1 MGYTLNYPGNGP
13 ILKKRAIQRRHTGP
27 ERYPAGASGSPTRS
41 MKQSLDLRLGQHLTI
56 TPQLQQAI
64 RLLQL
69 SSIELQQEIQEA
81 LENNPLLEEAE
92 DENSAREERETAP
105 TGESVETSDDDSTE
119 PSEEMAVDRDAPIDD
134 DPAREDLSGGND
146 WEENYET
153 LTAASTRNSGEDGPP
168 DIDSRNSAPTTLR
181 DHLLWQMHMTVFS
194 ETDQKIAEAI
204 IDAINEDGYLTCSA
218 EEIQQALAGELAV
231 EPDEIRAVLHQIQNF
246 DPAGVAAADLGE
258 CLRLQLRAL
267 DPATPRLE
275 QARALAT
282 PENLKLLA
290 NRDFKQLKRVTRL
303 PAEDLQAAITLIQH
317 LNPRP
322 GTAVAS
328 TQAGYVAPD
337 ITVKKLRGVWR
348 AELTASAAPRLTIN
362 REYEKLIRRGS
373 DSAEN
378 KYLQD
383 RLQEAR
389 WFIKSLSSRN
399 ETLLKVA
406 RAIVDR
412 QRAFLEHGPEAM
424 KPLVLHDIAE
434 IVGMHESTIS
444 RVTTNKYMLTP
455 GGIFEL
461 KYFFS
466 SHVGT
471 ADGGTCSAT
480 AIRSLIKKLVEAEK
494 PERPISDSIIAEILE
509 SQGIHV
515 ARRTVAKYREAL
527 NIPPSSQRKSLV

>member
-1 MGYTLNYPGNGP
+1 
-13 ILKKRAIQRRHTGP
+13 
-27 ERYPAGASGSPTRS
+27 

-69 SSIELQQEIQEA
+69 SSLELQQEIQEA
-81 LENNPLLEEAE
+81 LESNPLLEEPE
-92 DENSAREERETAP
+92 DESQTKDDLEAAAVDQVAAP
-105 TGESVETSDDDSTE
+105 ADDTGSTDTTDAPAGE
-119 PSEEMAVDRDAPIDD
+119 DLAVDRDAAIDD
-134 DPAREDLSGGND
+134 DSFREELNGGDD
-146 WEENYET
+146 WAETYDT
-153 LTAASTRNSGEDGPP
+153 LTASTTRSDDERP
-168 DIDSRNSAPTTLR
+168 DIDARNSAPTTLR
-181 DHLLWQMHMTVFS
+181 EHLLWQMHMTLFS
-194 ETDQKIAEAI
+194 PKDCTIAEAV
-204 IDAINEDGYLTCSA
+204 IDAIDEDGYLSCSL
-218 EEIQQALAGELAV
+218 EEVQQALAGELEADL
-231 EPDEIRAVLHQIQNF
+231 DEIVAVVHQIQNF
-246 DPAGVAAADLGE
+246 DPIGVAARDLAE
-258 CLRLQLRAL
+258 CLQLQLRNLAADTAHL
-267 DPATPRLE
+267 AN
-275 QARALAT
+275 ARKLAT
-282 PENLKLLA
+282 PGHLDLLA
-290 NRDFKQLKRVTRL
+290 ARDIKALKRLTRL
-303 PAEDLQAAITLIQH
+303 GPEELQGAIGLIQH

-322 GTAVAS
+322 GAAVTS
-328 TQAGYVAPD
+328 SHAGYVAPD
-337 ITVKKLRGVWR
+337 ITVKKIRGVWR
-348 AELTASAAPRLTIN
+348 AELTAAATPRLGIN
-362 REYEKLIRRGS
+362 REYERLIRRGS
-373 DSAEN
+373 DSADN

-383 RLQEAR
+383 KLQEAR
-389 WFIKSLSSRN
+389 WFIKSLNSRN

-412 QRAFLEHGPEAM
+412 QRAFFEHGAEAM

-455 GGIFEL
+455 RGIYEL

-494 PERPISDSIIAEILE
+494 PEKPISDSMIADLLAG
-509 SQGIHV
+509 QGIHV